1 MEEEYSRKGPK
12 VSVLDIFKEQWGDQ
26 RAGMKQTKGRVV
38 EAVARDTVGR
48 LDYIESSGPL

>member
-1 MEEEYSRKGPK
+1 
-12 VSVLDIFKEQWGDQ
+12 
-26 RAGMKQTKGRVV
+26 MKQTKGRVV